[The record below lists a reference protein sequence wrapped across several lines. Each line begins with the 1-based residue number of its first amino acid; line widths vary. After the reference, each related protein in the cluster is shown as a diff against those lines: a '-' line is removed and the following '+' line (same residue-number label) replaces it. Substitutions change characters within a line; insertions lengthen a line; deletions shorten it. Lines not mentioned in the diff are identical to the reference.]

1 MRPMKRNERK
11 TAFSISGL
19 ARKLNV
25 KIKKILA
32 GTVCMIAVKRLG
44 ASVTA
49 DVRVS
54 KRDRI
59 PKIKGSRN
67 LFSSPG
73 KKLMLVPLAS
83 RMVRMPRAPTTVNAT
98 GKARSRMICNI
109 TREIVLQSTAT
120 PHSSNSLPDSATC
133 SCVRRPL

>member
-1 MRPMKRNERK
+1 MSPKKRNERK
-11 TAFSISGL
+11 TAFSMSGL

-25 KIKKILA
+25 KIKKIRA

-44 ASVTA
+44 VSVTA

-67 LFSSPG
+67 LFSTPG
-73 KKLMLVPLAS
+73 KKLMLDPFAA
-83 RMVRMPRAPTTVNAT
+83 RMFRMPNAPTTVNAT

-109 TREIVLQSTAT
+109 TREIVLQSTAA
-120 PHSSNSLPDSATC
+120 PRSSNSSPDSATC
-133 SCVRRPL
+133 SCARRPP